1 MMSKWKLELIL
12 KSGAHIVGHYSGS
25 ESNMA
30 DVARK
35 LIVGDPTS
43 VNIINGDQANEAIA
57 FCVGDISACFIA
69 PEGDAY
75 IE

>member
-1 MMSKWKLELIL
+1 MNRWKLELIL

-30 DVARK
+30 DVVQK
-35 LIVGDPTS
+35 LIVGNSAS
-43 VNIINGDQANEAIA
+43 VNVIDGEQANEALA
-57 FCVGDISACFIA
+57 FCVGDVAACFIT
-69 PEGDAY
+69 PEGDAS